1 MKYWV
6 SFGAFQLFELVADFT
21 IAFILP
27 FYNELKLALIIWL
40 VIGTKLVFD
49 TIVNRELTKREKSID
64 RWLNKVSKLRDE
76 FIASL
81 WFELSR
87 SSINIIRSLVTA
99 VLVSRQSDDIMEE
112 DSKLVVESTESEDC
126 TINNNN
132 IHTKSI
138 SSNAYGNVITYNERS
153 MRLRSSNVA
162 QGQFLLNENGLST
175 NTVIEAPSS
184 ACQLQPMDDDQVS
197 TG

>member
-21 IAFILP
+21 IGYVLP
-27 FYNELKLALIIWL
+27 FYNELKLASIIWL
-40 VIGTKLVFD
+40 VMGTKLVFD

-64 RWLNKVSKLRDE
+64 RCLNKVSKLRDE

-87 SSINIIRSLVTA
+87 STINILRSLLTA
-99 VLVSRQSDDIMEE
+99 ILVSRSIEDLVEE
-112 DSKLVVESTESEDC
+112 DSKLINEPMDCEDL

-132 IHTKSI
+132 HTTSI
-138 SSNAYGNVITYNERS
+138 VSNNNNGNVITYNERS

-162 QGQFLLNENGLST
+162 QGQYLFIENGHSANST
-175 NTVIEAPSS
+175 HPESNSV
-184 ACQLQPMDDDQVS
+184 CQEQPMDGDQV
-197 TG
+197 